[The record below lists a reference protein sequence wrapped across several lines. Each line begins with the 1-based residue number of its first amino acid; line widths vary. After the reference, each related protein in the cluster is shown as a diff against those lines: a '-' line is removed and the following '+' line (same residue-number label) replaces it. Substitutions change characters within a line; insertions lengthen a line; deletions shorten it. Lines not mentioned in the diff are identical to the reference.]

1 MTFIT
6 VRLEV
11 SCLLRFTP
19 AANLVAH
26 ISQFRDGSLILYW
39 RRIRKFVTYIQ
50 RTDTKRTDTQRTDRE
65 FNYRD
70 HSFDVPMERR
80 VERANTVW

>member
-6 VRLEV
+6 VQVEV

-26 ISQFRDGSLILYW
+26 KSKFGYSGVILYW
-39 RRIRKFVTYIQ
+39 SRIRKFVTQ
-50 RTDTKRTDTQRTDRE
+50 PQNRE
-65 FNYRD
+65 SNYRG
-70 HSFDVPMERR
+70 HSNPVDRGLSEPICHSAIVTP
-80 VERANTVW
+80 